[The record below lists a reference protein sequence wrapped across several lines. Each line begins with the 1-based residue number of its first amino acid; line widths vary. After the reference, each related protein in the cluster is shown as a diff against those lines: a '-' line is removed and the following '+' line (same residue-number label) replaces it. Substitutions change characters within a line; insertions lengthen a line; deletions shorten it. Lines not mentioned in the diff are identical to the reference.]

1 MRPGVTFR
9 TPQDVPEHFARL
21 TVLPDL
27 GLDPAS
33 SDTSIAMIRI
43 DIDHRSVLAALE
55 DLHARVEDMTPVMAG
70 IAAELASQT
79 EARFAAE
86 GPGWPGLAK
95 GTILDRIKGGHWPG
109 KMLQR
114 SGQLA
119 ASLQTE
125 HGRDYAQIGT
135 AKVYAAIHQFGGQ
148 AGRGRKVTIPARPFL
163 PLEDGGLTDEAER
176 SILEMLSDYL
186 AG

>member
-1 MRPGVTFR
+1 
-9 TPQDVPEHFARL
+9 
-21 TVLPDL
+21 
-27 GLDPAS
+27 
-33 SDTSIAMIRI
+33 MIRI
-43 DIDHRSVLAALE
+43 DIDDRSVLDALQ
-55 DLHARVEDMTPVMAG
+55 DLLGRMEDMTPVMAG

-86 GPGWPGLAK
+86 GPGWPGLAQ

-119 ASLQTE
+119 ASIQTE

-135 AKVYAAIHQFGGQ
+135 AKEYAAIHQFGGK
-148 AGRGRKVTIPARPFL
+148 AGRGRKVSIPARPFL
-163 PLEDGGLTDEAER
+163 PFDADGALDDATKQ
-176 SILEMLSDYL
+176 SILDLISDFL
-186 AG
+186 TPSR